1 MRSSIETKAESN
13 YDYYF
18 SQIIML
24 QNFVI
29 FLTNASFYTQR
40 GYDRFY
46 IPYIFIAAFI
56 MSAGYI
62 IYRISRDYRFSR
74 FFTNR
79 YRAYTKT
86 SSSRLMGVLCL
97 GVLIMRFLLSPRM
110 VYFFQNAFFIAA
122 FVFLA
127 AAILRLTLN
136 RGCNK

>member
-1 MRSSIETKAESN
+1 MRSSIETKAKSK
-13 YDYYF
+13 YDKYF

-29 FLTNASFYTQR
+29 FLTNASFYTQK
-40 GYDRFY
+40 GYDNFY

-62 IYRISRDYRFSR
+62 IYRISRDYRFSQ
-74 FFTNR
+74 FFINR

-97 GVLIMRFLLSPRM
+97 GFLIMRFLLSPRM
-110 VYFFQNAFFIAA
+110 VFFFQNAFFIVA

-136 RGCNK
+136 RRCNK